1 MREIILKVVLLIL
14 SSLYLYGDAATVT
27 TLIDLHNSQKILS
40 KEIKNK
46 TRTLKSVKTEE
57 EKRFIKEE
65 LRYFFEQRDKLKIQF
80 NKIATGIDA
89 SNMKKEN
96 TQESDIGD
104 DIELLIKPLIYEAK
118 QATADMRKKAQL
130 QEEIDHYKSSLQKA
144 VTANENIQNILA
156 SDNIKN
162 IKKEL
167 TQLKKYWEQQIS
179 LLSYSLN
186 ASLYQIGKLEE
197 KSLSFTESFQK
208 SSKSFFQ
215 KRGRILLEG
224 LAVFLAVIT
233 LLELVALGFVK
244 IFPSTAKASR
254 SFSIRLGGLFFRFFM
269 FILAIIAPMS
279 IFYYEED
286 WVLFS
291 FGLLVLLGL
300 AWTFRYLLP
309 NLWQEALLM
318 LNIGS
323 VREDERIYYQN
334 LPWKVKHINIFTVL
348 ENPDSGVRLRLPIE
362 ELVHLTSRPSSKN
375 EPWFP
380 CRLNDWIVLSDDY
393 YGKVVGV
400 SLEFIE
406 IVDIGGGHRVMLVS
420 DFLALSPM
428 NLSTNF
434 RIVNVLGISY
444 KHQKEATNI
453 IPDIL
458 YKYIYEQLIK
468 EGYED
473 GLKKLL
479 VQFSDMGDSS
489 LNIKIIANFGG
500 ELAPIYNRLKRFI
513 NRWAVDAC
521 TLNEWEIPFPQLTV
535 HQEK

>member
-1 MREIILKVVLLIL
+1 MRNISIVLLFL
-14 SSLYLYGDAATVT
+14 SLHLYGNNATVT

-40 KEIKNK
+40 KEIKKKNK
-46 TRTLKSVKTEE
+46 ALKLVKTEE
-57 EKRFIKEE
+57 EKRLIKKE
-65 LRYFFEQRDKLKIQF
+65 LHYFLEQKDTLKIQF
-80 NKIATGIDA
+80 NKIATGIDT
-89 SNMKKEN
+89 SSIKKEKAQK
-96 TQESDIGD
+96 TDIGD
-104 DIELLIKPLIYEAK
+104 DIQLLIKPLIYEAK

-144 VTANENIQNILA
+144 VTAHENIQNIL
-156 SDNIKN
+156 SDNNISR

-167 TQLKKYWEQQIS
+167 KQLKKHWEQQIS
-179 LLSYSLN
+179 LLSHSLN
-186 ASLYQIGKLEE
+186 ASLYQMNKMEE
-197 KSLSFTESFQK
+197 RSLSFSESFQE
-208 SSKSFFQ
+208 SSKNFFQ
-215 KRGRILLEG
+215 KRGRILFEG
-224 LAVFLAVIT
+224 LIAFLTVIT
-233 LLELVALGFVK
+233 FLELIALGFVK
-244 IFPSTAKASR
+244 IFPSTIKANR
-254 SFSIRLGGLFFRFFM
+254 RFSLRLGALIFRFFM

-279 IFYYEED
+279 IFYFEED

-334 LPWKVKHINIFTVL
+334 LPWKVKHINIFTIL
-348 ENPDSGVRLRLPIE
+348 ENPASGVRLRLPIE
-362 ELVHLTSRPSSKN
+362 ELAQLTSRPSNKN

-380 CRLNDWIVLSDDY
+380 CRLNDWVVLSDDY

-434 RIVNVLGISY
+434 RIINVLGISY
-444 KHQKEATNI
+444 KHQKEATKI
-453 IPDIL
+453 IPDLL
-458 YKYIYEQLIK
+458 YRYIYEQLIK
-468 EGYED
+468 EGYEN

-500 ELAPIYNRLKRFI
+500 ELAPIYYRLQRAI
-513 NRWAVDAC
+513 NQWSVDAC
-521 TLNEWEIPFPQLTV
+521 TLNGWEIPFPQLTV
-535 HQEK
+535 HQEEK